1 MKWHAAKMAEH
12 NGFWRIVMSYA
23 RVRADPVK
31 RARYPVK
38 RARLDAMPSGIVK
51 HVYAI
56 TIARPPASLSDCCF
70 SML

>member
-23 RVRADPVK
+23 RVRAD
-31 RARYPVK
+31 PVK